1 MRTGDIIGLKALIRW
16 QHPELG
22 LLPPL
27 DFLPLIESHNL
38 SIEIGEWVINKS
50 LSQIALWRECGLYM
64 KVSVNIG
71 AFQLQ
76 EENFADRLALLLAAH
91 SDIEPS
97 YLQLKVL
104 ETSALGDVINA

>member
-1 MRTGDIIGLKALIRW
+1 
-16 QHPELG
+16 
-22 LLPPL
+22 
-27 DFLPLIESHNL
+27 
-38 SIEIGEWVINKS
+38 
-50 LSQIALWRECGLYM
+50 M